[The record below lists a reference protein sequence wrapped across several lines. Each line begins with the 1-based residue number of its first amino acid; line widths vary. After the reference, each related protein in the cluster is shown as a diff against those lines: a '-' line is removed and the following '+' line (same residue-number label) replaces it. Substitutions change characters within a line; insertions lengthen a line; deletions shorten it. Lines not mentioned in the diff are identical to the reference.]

1 MTLDEFKRSLSGA
14 APPRGVPTAVAAL
27 WWAAKDDWNRAHEL
41 VMDESGAD
49 AAWVHAYLHR
59 IEGGLAQCRLLVPAG
74 GPQACDRRARN
85 RMGRN
90 RGRLASRRVRQYR
103 TANQKLR
110 S

>member
-59 IEGGLAQCRLLVPAG
+59 IEGDLPNAGYWYRQAGRKPATGALETEWAAIAAALLRAASGNIVP
-74 GPQACDRRARN
+74 QTK
-85 RMGRN
+85 
-90 RGRLASRRVRQYR
+90 S
-103 TANQKLR
+103 
-110 S
+110 